1 MYDVPDLAPAWLIPQ
16 LIFSLR
22 DSDFVGGALAA
33 PYSRHPSMPMLLPA
47 SDLFLRFA
55 VIHSGSGH
63 QASRELR
70 LILLPS
76 HGTPVLRC
84 QAWRVTGALVG
95 LLALYAPLAAD
106 LRNSAPIP
114 VPEEFMP
121 ALELSQARLAESLG
135 FYDGI
140 GDPEWE
146 GLMTGTGLGLHW
158 PAIMPLLPAL
168 LLDGGLW
175 RGAQYY
181 LGSLNVFAFM
191 GDDMLDTL
199 NEPEA
204 VPETPYR
211 MVDAESAVWHAFK
224 AVEAVI
230 GDPSSDARKLRRHL
244 DELGLMDF
252 PGVWQHEEP
261 VDLVA
266 RVSEFVGTRDRRA
279 AHGRHHTGREPLTFY
294 EIMDYQYFA
303 GALLRH
309 HASKVLEM
317 PRP

>member
-1 MYDVPDLAPAWLIPQ
+1 MPQ

-22 DSDFVGGALAA
+22 DSDSAPSAQAA
-33 PYSRHPSMPMLLPA
+33 PYSRHPSMPMFLPR

-55 VIHSGSGH
+55 VVHSGSGH

-70 LILLPS
+70 LLLLPLY
-76 HGTPVLRC
+76 GGPVLKC

-95 LLALYAPLAAD
+95 LLALHAPLAAD
-106 LRNSAPIP
+106 LRDSAPVP
-114 VPEEFMP
+114 VPQEFMP
-121 ALELSQARLAESLG
+121 ALELSQGGLAENLG
-135 FYDGI
+135 LYDSI
-140 GDPEWE
+140 GDAEWE
-146 GLMTGTGLGLHW
+146 GLMTGTGLGLNW
-158 PAIMPLLPAL
+158 PAIMPQLPAL
-168 LLDGGLW
+168 LLDDDLW

-181 LGSLNVFAFM
+181 LGSLNLFAFT
-191 GDDMLDTL
+191 GDDMLDTF
-199 NEPEA
+199 NEPGA
-204 VPETPYR
+204 VPETPCR

-230 GDPSSDARKLRRHL
+230 GDPSSDARKLRRRL

-252 PGVWQHEEP
+252 PGVWRHEEP

-266 RVSEFVGTRDRRA
+266 RVSDFVGTRDRRA
-279 AHGRHHTGREPLTFY
+279 AHGRHHRGRAPLTFY

-309 HASKVLEM
+309 HARKVLET
-317 PRP
+317 PGS